1 MTLLDLGP
9 GVEFDRIRDIARALG
24 ARGTALGDD
33 CALVPMGDAFLVLS
47 CDLTVEGVHYRR
59 AWLTPAEAGWRA
71 ATAALSDLAAEGA
84 ETIGALVALGMP
96 AEAADESVDFMKGVG
111 DALEAAGGTVL
122 GGDLSTAP
130 AWTCDVTAVGRASN
144 PVTRAGARMGDG
156 IWVTGALGGAR
167 AAVRAW
173 EAGREPER
181 DARERFARPAARIGA
196 GRWLAAA
203 GAHAMMDLSDG
214 LAGDA
219 RHLAAAS
226 GAGIDIDLERVPVA
240 PSAAREAAR
249 AEETPSHFA
258 AAGGE
263 DYELLVAMP
272 AGFGAEGAQD
282 FEEATGVPLVRV
294 GQVGGEPGVRLLDR
308 GRPVSLEGFDHFR

>member
-1 MTLLDLGP
+1 MTLLGLGP
-9 GVEFDRIRDIARALG
+9 GVEFDRIRAIARALG

-59 AWLTPAEAGWRA
+59 EWLSPQEAGWRA

-84 ETIGALVALGMP
+84 ETIGVLVALGMP
-96 AEAADESVDFMKGVG
+96 AASADESVDFMKGVG
-111 DALEAAGGTVL
+111 EAVDAAGGTVL
-122 GGDLSTAP
+122 GGDLSSAP
-130 AWTCDVTAVGRASN
+130 FWTCDVTAVGRASN
-144 PVTRAGARMGDG
+144 PVTRAGARDGDG
-156 IWVTGALGGAR
+156 VWVTGSLGAAR

-173 EAGREPER
+173 EAGREPVAE
-181 DARERFARPAARIGA
+181 ARRRFARPAARIAA

-214 LAGDA
+214 LAGDIG
-219 RHLAAAS
+219 HLAAAS
-226 GAGIDIDLERVPVA
+226 EVGIDIDLDLVPVA
-240 PSAAREAAR
+240 DSARREADAAGERPAR
-249 AEETPSHFA
+249 FA

-272 AGFGAEGAQD
+272 HGFGEK
-282 FEEATGVPLVRV
+282 EAGEFAASGGLPLVRV
-294 GQVGGEPGVRLLDR
+294 GRVGGAPGARLLED
-308 GRPVSLEGFDHFR
+308 GRPVFLEGFDHFR

>member
-9 GVEFDRIRDIARALG
+9 GVEFDRIRSIARALG

-33 CALVPMGDAFLVLS
+33 CALVPMGDTFLALS

-59 AWLTPAEAGWRA
+59 EWLTPAEAGWRA
-71 ATAALSDLAAEGA
+71 ATAALSDLAADGA
-84 ETIGALVALGMP
+84 ETIGVLVALGMP
-96 AEAADESVDFMKGVG
+96 AEADDESVAFMEGVG
-111 DALEAAGGTVL
+111 DAVEAAGGTVL

-130 AWTCDVTAVGRASN
+130 AWACDVTAVGRASN
-144 PVTRAGARMGDG
+144 PVTRAGARNGDG
-156 IWVTGALGGAR
+156 IWVTGSLGGAR

-173 EAGREPER
+173 EAGREPGG
-181 DARERFARPAARIGA
+181 DARQLFARPEARIGA

-203 GAHAMMDLSDG
+203 GAHAMLDLSDG

-226 GAGIDIDLERVPVA
+226 RVGIDIDLGLVPVA
-240 PSAAREAAR
+240 PCAAREAVVAGE
-249 AEETPSHFA
+249 APAHFA
-258 AAGGE
+258 ATGGE

-272 AGFGAEGAQD
+272 EGFGAEGARD
-282 FEEATGVPLVRV
+282 FLAATGVPLVRV
-294 GQVGGEPGVRLLDR
+294 GLVGGVPGVRFLDE
-308 GRPVSLEGFDHFR
+308 GRPTSLEGFDHFR